1 MEIRTNNPS
10 HFLESSTIIV
20 NFLTLFLKFQLSK
33 LLNFQVNLLL
43 IAYLKFICY

>member
-1 MEIRTNNPS
+1 MEIRTNNPPY
-10 HFLESSTIIV
+10 FLESSTIIV

-43 IAYLKFICY
+43 